1 MVANELTIYNATIF
15 ETRMATATLALKE
28 NFLAETLHFMA
39 GQLKFSFL
47 Q

>member
-28 NFLAETLHFMA
+28 NFLAETLRQWHRT
-39 GQLKFSFL
+39 GSLHK
-47 Q
+47 